1 MAASTSTLKK
11 YVTCDGV
18 PVELDPGF
26 WKKGINKE
34 KSVYNKNTLPS
45 ELIEAY
51 ELYGNNCVVF
61 PIIMDGKDHDS
72 NSWGKSARCP
82 MNNIFI
88 VVKGED
94 GKPEYRS
101 MCITMTRIGIGST
114 ILEPEKRFFTKGN
127 KVTTRVSICW
137 RPSVEGYEPR
147 KDDTRRKEYLTAVKI
162 FYDCLEHHIETY
174 KKAIKK
180 AYITHYAPEEDKKD
194 DKKISKKK
202 DDKKISKKKAE
213 EEAEE
218 EAKKKAAVK
227 AAKKKAKDFIEKIAL
242 NKDFSHKVKIMEMKD
257 KETGKK
263 TPIKGSMSLNI
274 DFNMSNDG
282 KKKWPD
288 TYKYQSDLKNEG
300 VFINNID
307 DIIVDK
313 AILDE
318 HKDKPA
324 AKRLELATVSGITEE
339 NIHTFG
345 LFKAGAQ
352 VTTNTYHGL
361 LAHTNMGVSCRTKFK
376 KDNSGRRWIIIDAS
390 KAYTG
395 SGGDNPEEF
404 LGGAYGDSDDENEE
418 KDNKP
423 TKKDTVDSLL
433 DEADDDDDDDVDDV
447 DE

>member
-1 MAASTSTLKK
+1 MAASTSTLQK

-34 KSVYNKNTLPS
+34 KSIYKNTLPS

-61 PIIMDGKDHDS
+61 PIIMDEKDHDS
-72 NSWGKSARCP
+72 NSWGKPGSAKKARCP

-101 MCITMTRIGIGST
+101 MCITMTRIGIGSP
-114 ILEPEKRFFTKGN
+114 IREPEKRFFSKGN

-137 RPSVEGYEPR
+137 RPHVEGYEPR

-180 AYITHYAPEEDKKD
+180 AYLTHYIPKGK
-194 DKKISKKK
+194 KKIDEKV
-202 DDKKISKKKAE
+202 SKKKAKE
-213 EEAEE
+213 
-218 EAKKKAAVK
+218 
-227 AAKKKAKDFIEKIAL
+227 FIDKIAL
-242 NKDFSHKVKIMEMKD
+242 SKDFSHKVKPMYIKD
-257 KETGKK
+257 SITEEKI
-263 TPIKGSMSLNI
+263 PIEGSMSLNI

-282 KKKWPD
+282 TRWPD
-288 TYKYQSDLKNEG
+288 TFKHQSDLKNEG

-324 AKRLELATVSGITEE
+324 AKRLELATVPGITEE

-352 VTTNTYHGL
+352 ITTNTYHGL
-361 LAHTNMGVSCRTKFK
+361 LAHTNMGVTCRTKFK
-376 KDNSGRRWIIIDAS
+376 KDTSGRRWIIIDAS

-404 LGGAYGDSDDENEE
+404 LGGAYGDSDDENEQ
-418 KDNKP
+418 DDTP
-423 TKKDTVDSLL
+423 TKKDTVESLL
-433 DEADDDDDDDVDDV
+433 DEADDDD
-447 DE
+447 E